1 LGPRQSGRARTSA
14 AAIFQPRRRERSA
27 VSELDLRIQRTG
39 GAGQEGRNATVEKIP
54 ADSSKDVTLG
64 LVAPHLRKKTFREEK
79 VPYNVLS
86 RKGDRPRTAYC
97 MSAAEAADMVR
108 KLTADGAG
116 AIRVVSTEGIVV
128 PTERLE
134 LMERAE
140 RQAGF
145 GQRSRATP

>member
-1 LGPRQSGRARTSA
+1 M
-14 AAIFQPRRRERSA
+14 
-27 VSELDLRIQRTG
+27 
-39 GAGQEGRNATVEKIP
+39 EKIP

-64 LVAPHLRKKTFREEK
+64 LVAPHLWEKTFREEK

-86 RKGDRPRTAYC
+86 RTGDRPRTAYC
-97 MSAAEAADMVR
+97 MSAAEAAEMVR

-145 GQRSRATP
+145 DQRPRATG